1 MKIHESGARY
11 SAIVGIGEKV
21 KKLGEKSRKAYLALN
36 RGVNAVVNIDLSEVV
51 KRIDFNSDIIQVYP
65 PNTGFPRLKSAI
77 NDTYFLGKTL
87 SENITIAAGGMGGL
101 DLTFQV
107 LDIKKLLLPEYYWGA
122 YANISA
128 IRNLKNDTYTDL
140 ISLRNGIDDLADTAV
155 IICDPNNPIGN
166 KYPDDEILE
175 TITALDNKGVIVIF
189 DSPYRRVFYDMND
202 PLFSQLSSLRNVVIV
217 ESFSKSVGLSGQ
229 RLAFVHSVNKDFNRE
244 LGIRVLYA
252 NNGINGFAQ
261 ELVFELLTSS
271 EGRNAVDD
279 FRLKTV
285 KDIEL
290 NIQYLKEKGF
300 LATEFYRDSDPMGI
314 FVIVNLTEKFLLN
327 HYIAGVP
334 LSYFTRNKKEE
345 AAKYTRLCV
354 SVPHQ
359 ELVKFFSKL

>member
-21 KKLGEKSRKAYLALN
+21 KKLGEESGKRYLALN
-36 RGVNAVVNIDLSEVV
+36 RGVNAVVNINLNEVV
-51 KRIDFNSDIIQVYP
+51 KRIDFNSDSIQVYP
-65 PNTGFPRLKSAI
+65 PNSGFPKLKSAI
-77 NDTYFLGKTL
+77 NNAYFLGKAHP
-87 SENITIAAGGMGGL
+87 ENITIAAGGMGGL

-107 LDIKKLLLPEYYWGA
+107 LDTGKLLLPEYYWGA

-128 IRNLKNDTYTDL
+128 IRNLENGTYSDL
-140 ISLRNGIDDLADTAV
+140 ISLRNRTGNLENTAV

-166 KYPDDEILE
+166 KYPDGEILK
-175 TITALDNKGVIVIF
+175 TISVLNDKGVVVIF
-189 DSPYRRVFYDMND
+189 DSPYRRVFYDRND
-202 PLFSQLSSLRNVVIV
+202 TMFSSLSSLENVIIV

-261 ELVFELLTSS
+261 ELVFELLVSA
-271 EGRNAVDD
+271 EGRQAVDD
-279 FRLKTV
+279 FRRETL
-285 KDIEL
+285 KDIKL
-290 NIQYLKEKGF
+290 NIQLLKEKGF
-300 LATEFYRDSDPMGI
+300 LATEFYRNSDPMGI
-314 FVIVNLTEKFLLN
+314 FVIVNLTEKFLLE

-334 LSYFTRNKKEE
+334 LSYFTRDKKKE
-345 AAKYTRLCV
+345 ASKYTRLCV

-359 ELVKFFSKL
+359 EFLDFFSML